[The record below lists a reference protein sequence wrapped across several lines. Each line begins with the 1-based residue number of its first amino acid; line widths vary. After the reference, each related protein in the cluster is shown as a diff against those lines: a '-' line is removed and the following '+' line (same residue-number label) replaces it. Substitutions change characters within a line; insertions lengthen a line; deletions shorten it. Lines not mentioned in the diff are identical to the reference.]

1 MPKPERHVLVC
12 TNERPA
18 DNPKGSCAAKGSIAL
33 YEQLKAMTRE
43 RGLGKRVIVSRAS
56 CLKHCS
62 RGTTVAVHP
71 DNVWYANVK
80 PEDLA
85 EICDAHLRDGRP
97 VERLAMPD
105 IPWE

>member
-18 DNPKGSCAAKGSIAL
+18 DNPRGSCAAKGSAAL
-33 YEQLKAMTRE
+33 YERLKAMVKD
-43 RGLGKRVIVSRAS
+43 RGLGKRVIVNKAS

-62 RGTTVAVHP
+62 QGITVAVYP
-71 DNVWYANVK
+71 ENAWYARVT
-80 PEDLA
+80 EGDLP

>member
-1 MPKPERHVLVC
+1 MPRPERHVLVC

-18 DNPKGSCAAKGSIAL
+18 DNPKGSCAAKGSVSL
-33 YEQLKAMTRE
+33 YEQLKSMVKE
-43 RGLGKRVIVSRAS
+43 RGLGKRVIVSRTS

-62 RGTTVAVHP
+62 RGIAMAVYP
-71 DNVWYANVK
+71 DNTWYARVT
-80 PEDLA
+80 PADLP
-85 EICDAHLRDGRP
+85 EICDAHLRDGAP

>member
-18 DNPKGSCAAKGSIAL
+18 DSPKGSCAAKGSLAL
-33 YEQLKAMTRE
+33 YDQLKGMTKE
-43 RGLGKRVIVSRAS
+43 RGLGKRVIVSKAS

-62 RGTTVAVHP
+62 RGITLAVYP
-71 DNVWYANVK
+71 DNVWYAGVT
-80 PEDLA
+80 PADLA
-85 EICDAHLRDGRP
+85 EICDAHLRDGQP
-97 VERLAMPD
+97 VARLAMPD